1 MMLCFRNQSMRT
13 AVRIHKSTR
22 NAISLPPRKRQAP
35 EVPTL
40 RISHTNDTDDTNEI
54 EPLQVSCSSDQVNN
68 LIVEERRKSTPPP
81 PLPVSPPPN
90 DHEESKYRFY
100 SKFGSNL

>member
-1 MMLCFRNQSMRT
+1 MICFRSNDAA
-13 AVRIHKSTR
+13 AVRIHKSAR

-35 EVPTL
+35 VVPTL
-40 RISHTNDTDDTNEI
+40 SISHTNDSIDANENA
-54 EPLQVSCSSDQVNN
+54 PLQASSSNEQIVDN

-90 DHEESKYRFY
+90 DHEESK
-100 SKFGSNL
+100 

>member
-1 MMLCFRNQSMRT
+1 MTRT
-13 AVRIHKSTR
+13 AVRIHRSSR
-22 NAISLPPRKRQAP
+22 NAISLPPRKRPAP

-40 RISHTNDTDDTNEI
+40 RISETNETNDTNEI
-54 EPLQVSCSSDQVNN
+54 EPLQASSLSIEQVNSLN
-68 LIVEERRKSTPPP
+68 VDVRRASTPPP

-100 SKFGSNL
+100 SVRKEL